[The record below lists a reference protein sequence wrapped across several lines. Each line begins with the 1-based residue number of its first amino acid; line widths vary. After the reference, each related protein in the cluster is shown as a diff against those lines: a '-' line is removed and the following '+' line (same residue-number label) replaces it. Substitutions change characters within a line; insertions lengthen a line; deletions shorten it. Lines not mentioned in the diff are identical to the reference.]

1 MGKTAL
7 VVSGGG
13 AKGAFAVG
21 AVEYMVGNLGLSFDL
36 FAGTSTGALISSCLA
51 AGKLADLITYYSSA
65 STDTMLTQH
74 AAGQILSKDSILG
87 STPLRKALEG
97 IFDQAA
103 ANQVLRGTTPIFLSA
118 VSLQT
123 SELFYFHTM
132 DGAAIERPAREYRL
146 KTRAELIAAM
156 LASASVPVMMPP
168 VQVLSK
174 AFDPTFPPLPEGGPP
189 GPIVPDQ
196 FIDGGVREYAPLKV
210 VIDQGATEIYAI
222 ILSPLIR
229 ARRNQAFTKV
239 LSIIPRT
246 IDSLMEDVSENDID
260 VAQRTNLLLT
270 KVAKLRSDLIAGG
283 ADPLLVE
290 RTFNAA
296 GSPFSGKTLINLRL
310 IVPETPLLLGDS
322 LQFDPY
328 DMSRMMNAGHQRAAA
343 LLPARPVPPP
353 PTGPPPIV

>member
-21 AVEYMVGNLGLSFDL
+21 AVEYIAGTLGVSFDL

-51 AGKLADLITYYSSA
+51 ADKLPELITYYSTA
-65 STDTMLTQH
+65 STETMLTQH
-74 AAGQILSKDSILG
+74 AAGQILGKDSILG
-87 STPLRKALEG
+87 SAPLRHALEG

-103 ANQVLRGTTPIFLSA
+103 ANQVLQGGKPIFLSA

-132 DGAAIERPAREYRL
+132 DGAVIERPAREYRL
-146 KTRAELIAAM
+146 KTRAELIGAM
-156 LASASVPVMMPP
+156 LASASVPIMMPP

-174 AFDPTFPPLPEGGPP
+174 AFDPVHPPLPEGAA

-222 ILSPLIR
+222 VLSPLTR
-229 ARRNQAFTKV
+229 TRRNQPFTRV
-239 LSIIPRT
+239 LEIIPRT
-246 IDSLMEDVSENDID
+246 IDTLTEDVSENDID

-290 RTFNAA
+290 RSFSAA
-296 GSPFSGKTLINLRL
+296 GSPFNGKTLINLHL
-310 IVPETPLLLGDS
+310 IVPEAPLLKGDS
-322 LQFDPY
+322 LQFDEF
-328 DMSRMMNAGHQRAAA
+328 DMALMMDIGHNRAAA
-343 LLPARPVPPP
+343 LLPTRPVPPA
-353 PTGPPPIV
+353 PTGPPIV

>member
-1 MGKTAL
+1 MMGKTAL

-21 AVEYMVGNLGLSFDL
+21 AVEYMVDQLGLSFDL

-51 AGKLADLITYYSSA
+51 AGKLPELITYYSTA
-65 STDTMLTQH
+65 STDTMLTQR
-74 AAGQILSKDSILG
+74 AAGQILGKDSVM
-87 STPLRKALEG
+87 SSAPLRRALEG

-103 ANQVLRGTTPIFLSA
+103 AAQVLQGTRPIFLSA

-132 DGAAIERPAREYRL
+132 DGAVIERPAREYRL
-146 KTRAELIAAM
+146 KTRTELIGAM

-174 AFDPTFPPLPEGGPP
+174 AFDPRFPPLPEGAA

-196 FIDGGVREYAPLKV
+196 FVDGGIREYAPLKV
-210 VIDQGATEIYAI
+210 VIDQGATDIYAI
-222 ILSPLIR
+222 ILSPLTR
-229 ARRNQAFTKV
+229 ARRNQTFAKV

-246 IDSLMEDVSENDID
+246 IDTLTEDVSENDID

-290 RTFNAA
+290 RAFNNA
-296 GSPFSGKTLINLRL
+296 GPPLSGKALINLRL
-310 IVPETPLLLGDS
+310 IVPETSLLKGDS
-322 LQFDPY
+322 LQFDQF
-328 DMSRMMNAGHQRAAA
+328 DMSRMMSEGHRRAAA
-343 LLPARPVPPP
+343 VLPNRPPPPP
-353 PTGPPPIV
+353 PTGPPIV

>member
-21 AVEYMVGNLGLSFDL
+21 AVEYMVGTLGLSFDL

-51 AGKLADLITYYSSA
+51 AGKLDELITYYSTA
-65 STDTMLTQH
+65 STDTMLTQR
-74 AAGQILSKDSILG
+74 AAGQLLGNDSILG

-103 ANQVLRGTTPIFLSA
+103 ANQVLQGSKPIFLSA

-132 DGAAIERPAREYRL
+132 NGAVIERPAREYRL
-146 KTRAELIAAM
+146 KTRAELIGAM

-174 AFDPTFPPLPEGGPP
+174 AFDASFPPLPEDAPT

-210 VIDQGATEIYAI
+210 VIDQGATDIYAI
-222 ILSPLIR
+222 VLSPLTR
-229 ARRNQAFTKV
+229 TRRNQTFTKV
-239 LSIIPRT
+239 LDIIPRT
-246 IDSLMEDVSENDID
+246 IDTLTEDVSENDID

-283 ADPLLVE
+283 ADPMLVE
-290 RTFNAA
+290 RSFNAA
-296 GSPFSGKTLINLRL
+296 GSPLSGKTLINLHL
-310 IVPETPLLLGDS
+310 IVPETPLLKGDS
-322 LQFDPY
+322 LQFDEY
-328 DMSRMMNAGHQRAAA
+328 DMALMMDIGHRRAAA
-343 LLPARPVPPP
+343 LLPGRPVPPL
-353 PTGPPPIV
+353 PTGPPIV